1 MRDEIETECC
11 NQNSILSVSDLL
23 TKFHHRIDR
32 HRSCSCFGAN
42 IGAKRGAAYSGRAL
56 SHDLLAQPPSTWRP
70 VYVLVHVAGLIVA
83 HKGQHLKGSYF

>member
-32 HRSCSCFGAN
+32 HRSCSPFGAN
-42 IGAKRGAAYSGRAL
+42 TGAKGGLHIQGELYLMICWLNPHPRGGRFMCQSML
-56 SHDLLAQPPSTWRP
+56 Q
-70 VYVLVHVAGLIVA
+70 G
-83 HKGQHLKGSYF
+83 